1 MASIHILSHETIDK
15 IAAGEVVERPSS
27 IVKELVENAVDAGAT
42 AVTVEIKDGGIS
54 FIRVS
59 DNGCGIEKTE
69 IRRAF
74 LRHAT
79 SKIQDADD
87 LLRLHSLGFR
97 GEALSSISAVSRT
110 EMITK
115 TTKELTGVRLSIEGG
130 TETDFEEV
138 GAPDGTTIIVRNLFF
153 NVPARRKFLKQPATE
168 GGYVADLMEHLA
180 LANPHVSFQFI
191 QNNQMKFSTAGNGN
205 LKQTVYKLY
214 GKDMAE
220 ALIEIDRSGD
230 GIRLFGYLG
239 RPSCNRS
246 NRNYELYFLNGRFI
260 KSNLVSKALEEGY
273 KSYLMQHKYPFCVLM
288 MELEP
293 SRVDVNV
300 HPAKMEVRFT
310 EEMQVY
316 AFLAK
321 AVKEVLDAHEMIPE
335 IALTEPE
342 KEEKKEKALEPFQ
355 RARQDIRTESIKRI
369 LPEASEGKE
378 RPKATSKDFFVDFG
392 DEEEENGQTEVLS
405 EKVQDIRNTYA
416 ENSGEAGSQEKNSDT
431 VNYFEKTEN
440 TEDIKSIDDIKD
452 IENIKNIND
461 VRSIEDFKNIDAV
474 KSVENTKNIDAVKS
488 IENINNTEN
497 TKNIDNIE
505 QAEYTQDNPE
515 ARIVDIRFAEFQKA
529 TNGRVSEESAV
540 YQTEYAKNLSQTE
553 IPAVTEAKQ
562 LNLFEERIISETS
575 RKKFRILGQA
585 FDTYWIVVFED
596 KLLMIDQHAAHE
608 KVKYERIMKSVRES
622 EVLSQNLYPPLVLS
636 LSGREQEVLERY
648 RDAFL
653 RLGFEL
659 EYFGGNEITV
669 RSAPVELFGSTIK
682 DMFLEVLDELSSTGT
697 GRSKS
702 TEDRIAT
709 MACKAAVKGNMNMSA
724 AEMEVLLDELL
735 TLDNPYFCPHG
746 RPTIIS
752 FTKQELEKKFKRI
765 V

>member
-15 IAAGEVVERPSS
+15 IAAGDVVERPAS
-27 IVKELVENAVDAGAT
+27 IVKELVENAIDAKAT

-59 DNGCGIEKTE
+59 DNGCGIEKSE
-69 IRRAF
+69 IRKAF

-87 LLRLHSLGFR
+87 LMRLHSLGFR
-97 GEALSSISAVSRT
+97 GEALSSISAVSQT

-115 TTKELTGVRLSIEGG
+115 TKEELTGVRISMEGPA
-130 TETDFEEV
+130 ETDFEEV

-180 LANPHVSFQFI
+180 LANPQVSFQFI
-191 QNNQMKFSTAGNGN
+191 QNNQVKFSTAGNGD

-214 GKDMAE
+214 GKDMTD
-220 ALIEIDRSGD
+220 ALIPIDRQGD
-230 GIRLFGYLG
+230 GIRLSGYLG
-239 RPSCNRS
+239 KPSCNRS

-288 MELEP
+288 MEVEP

-310 EEMQVY
+310 EEMSVY
-316 AFLAK
+316 AFLTE
-321 AVKEVLDAHEMIPE
+321 AVKTVLDAHEMIPE
-335 IALTEPE
+335 IALTPPE
-342 KEEKKEKALEPFQ
+342 KKEEKEKALEPFQ
-355 RARQDIRTESIKRI
+355 RARAESRTEDIKSN
-369 LPEASEGKE
+369 LPVSCEIKE
-378 RPKATSKDFFVDFG
+378 KPKATSKDFFVDFG
-392 DEEEENGQTEVLS
+392 EEEEDHSEIVLLPEKGPVKIS
-405 EKVQDIRNTYA
+405 AGKVQEDEAYTTDRIGQHVFKDQEDQNEKQSRTEEFVTYN
-416 ENSGEAGSQEKNSDT
+416 ET
-431 VNYFEKTEN
+431 
-440 TEDIKSIDDIKD
+440 
-452 IENIKNIND
+452 
-461 VRSIEDFKNIDAV
+461 
-474 KSVENTKNIDAVKS
+474 
-488 IENINNTEN
+488 
-497 TKNIDNIE
+497 
-505 QAEYTQDNPE
+505 
-515 ARIVDIRFAEFQKA
+515 
-529 TNGRVSEESAV
+529 
-540 YQTEYAKNLSQTE
+540 
-553 IPAVTEAKQ
+553 Q
-562 LNLFEERIISETS
+562 LNLFEEKIISETA

-585 FDTYWIVVFED
+585 FDTYWIVVYED

-608 KVKYERIMKSVRES
+608 KVKYERIMKAVRES
-622 EVLSQNLYPPLVLS
+622 EIVSQNLYPPLVLS
-636 LSGREQEVLERY
+636 LSGREQEILAQYQE
-648 RDAFL
+648 AFEK
-653 RLGFEL
+653 LGFEL

-669 RSAPVELFGSTIK
+669 RSAPAELFGSTIK
-682 DMFLEVLDELSSTGT
+682 DMFLEVLDELSATGI
-697 GRSKS
+697 GRAKS
-702 TEDRIAT
+702 IEERIAT
-709 MACKAAVKGNMNMSA
+709 MACKAAVKGNMRMTVP
-724 AEMEVLLDELL
+724 EMETLLDELL

>member
-27 IVKELVENAVDAGAT
+27 IVKELVENAIDAGAS

-59 DNGCGIEKTE
+59 DNGCGIEKSE
-69 IRRAF
+69 IRKAF

-87 LLRLHSLGFR
+87 LMRLHSLGFR
-97 GEALSSISAVSRT
+97 GEALSSISAVSQT

-115 TTKELTGVRLSIEGG
+115 TKDELTGVRISLEGPV
-130 TETDFEEV
+130 ETDFEEI
-138 GAPDGTTIIVRNLFF
+138 GAPDGTTIIIRNLFF
-153 NVPARRKFLKQPATE
+153 NVPARRKFLKQPPTE

-180 LANPHVSFQFI
+180 LANPQVSFQFI
-191 QNNQMKFSTAGNGN
+191 QNNQVKFSTSGNGN
-205 LKQTVYKLY
+205 LKQAVYKLY
-214 GKDMAE
+214 GKDMAD
-220 ALIEIDRSGD
+220 ALIEIDRPGD

-239 RPSCNRS
+239 KPSINRS

-260 KSNLVSKALEEGY
+260 KSNLVSKAIEEGY

-288 MELEP
+288 MEVEP

-310 EEMQVY
+310 EEMRVY
-316 AFLAK
+316 AFLAESVK
-321 AVKEVLDAHEMIPE
+321 AVLDAHEMIPE

-355 RARQDIRTESIKRI
+355 KMRQEIRTESIKGI
-369 LPEASEGKE
+369 LPVMPEEKE
-378 RPKATSKDFFVDFG
+378 ELEITSKDLKRKVTSKDFFVDFE
-392 DEEEENGQTEVLS
+392 DEEDTEEAENTGISKEGSYEEHVDRGKRFLS
-405 EKVQDIRNTYA
+405 ENAI
-416 ENSGEAGSQEKNSDT
+416 E
-431 VNYFEKTEN
+431 
-440 TEDIKSIDDIKD
+440 KSINEMESPEEPEKD
-452 IENIKNIND
+452 L
-461 VRSIEDFKNIDAV
+461 
-474 KSVENTKNIDAVKS
+474 
-488 IENINNTEN
+488 
-497 TKNIDNIE
+497 
-505 QAEYTQDNPE
+505 
-515 ARIVDIRFAEFQKA
+515 RFIEFQKA
-529 TNGRVSEESAV
+529 DSGKVSEENAAYYIKGENPV
-540 YQTEYAKNLSQTE
+540 ISQVE
-553 IPAVTEAKQ
+553 Q
-562 LNLFEERIISETS
+562 LNLFEEKIISETS

-585 FDTYWIVVFED
+585 FDTYWLVVFED

-608 KVKYERIMKSVRES
+608 KVKYERIMKAVRES

-636 LSGREQEVLERY
+636 LSGREQEILARY
-648 RDAFL
+648 QDAFTK
-653 RLGFEL
+653 LGFEL

-682 DMFLEVLDELSSTGT
+682 DMFLEVLDELSTTGA
-697 GRSKS
+697 GRAKS
-702 TEDRIAT
+702 VEERIAT
-709 MACKAAVKGNMNMSA
+709 MACKAAVKGNMGMSVP
-724 AEMEVLLDELL
+724 EMETLLDELL

-765 V
+765 VS

>member
-27 IVKELVENAVDAGAT
+27 IVKELVENAVDAGAS

-59 DNGCGIEKTE
+59 DNGCGIEKSE

-115 TTKELTGVRLSIEGG
+115 TKEELTGVRLSIEGG
-130 TETDFEEV
+130 EETDFEEV
-138 GAPDGTTIIVRNLFF
+138 GAPEGTTIIVRNLFF

-180 LANPHVSFQFI
+180 LANPHISFQFI
-191 QNNQMKFSTAGNGN
+191 QNNQVKFSTAGNGN
-205 LKQTVYKLY
+205 LRQTVYKLY
-214 GKDMAE
+214 GKDMAD
-220 ALIEIDRSGD
+220 ALIEMDRSGD

-239 RPSCNRS
+239 KPSCNRS

-273 KSYLMQHKYPFCVLM
+273 RSYLMQHKYPFCVLM
-288 MELEP
+288 MEVEP

-310 EEMQVY
+310 EEMRVY
-316 AFLAK
+316 AFLAQ

-355 RARQDIRTESIKRI
+355 KARQDIRAESIKSI
-369 LPEASEGKE
+369 LPGASEPAAK
-378 RPKATSKDFFVDFG
+378 PKVTSRDFFVDFG
-392 DEEEENGQTEVLS
+392 DDEEEENEQKAIGSEEVESGQEESLS
-405 EKVQDIRNTYA
+405 EKGEGNFGVSVDHF
-416 ENSGEAGSQEKNSDT
+416 GEAGSSEKTSDA
-431 VNYFEKTEN
+431 VNYFEKAGNIKDTKNIEDAENIKDTKIIKDTEN
-440 TEDIKSIDDIKD
+440 TEYTEHTGKESEGQATDLRF
-452 IENIKNIND
+452 
-461 VRSIEDFKNIDAV
+461 VDF
-474 KSVENTKNIDAVKS
+474 
-488 IENINNTEN
+488 
-497 TKNIDNIE
+497 
-505 QAEYTQDNPE
+505 P
-515 ARIVDIRFAEFQKA
+515 KA
-529 TNGRVSEESAV
+529 ADGRVSEESAA
-540 YQTEYAKNLSQTE
+540 YQLNAENIKHAEGNSEILSSADE
-553 IPAVTEAKQ
+553 DPAIIQAEQ

-636 LSGREQEVLERY
+636 LSGREQEILNRY
-648 RDAFL
+648 RDAFVK
-653 RLGFEL
+653 LGFEL

-682 DMFLEVLDELSSTGT
+682 DMFLEVLDELSVTGI
-697 GRSKS
+697 GRAKS

-724 AEMEVLLDELL
+724 AEMEALLDELL

>member
-1 MASIHILSHETIDK
+1 MPSIHVLSHETIDK
-15 IAAGEVVERPSS
+15 IAAGEVVERPLS
-27 IVKELVENAVDAGAT
+27 IVKELVENAVDAGAS

-59 DNGCGIEKTE
+59 DNGCGIEKSE

-87 LLRLHSLGFR
+87 LMQLHSLGFR
-97 GEALSSISAVSRT
+97 GEALSSISAVSQT

-115 TTKELTGVRLSIEGG
+115 TKEELTGVRLSIEGG
-130 TETDFEEV
+130 TETDFEEI
-138 GAPDGTTIIVRNLFF
+138 GAPEGTTIIVRNLFF

-168 GGYVADLMEHLA
+168 GSYVADLMEHLA
-180 LANPHVSFQFI
+180 LSNPHISFQFI
-191 QNNQMKFSTAGNGN
+191 QNNQVKFSTAGNGN
-205 LKQTVYKLY
+205 LRQTVYKLY
-214 GKDMAE
+214 GKDMSD
-220 ALIEIDRSGD
+220 ALIEIDRGGD

-239 RPSCNRS
+239 KPSCNRS

-260 KSNLVSKALEEGY
+260 KSNLVSRALEEGY

-288 MELEP
+288 MEVEP

-310 EEMQVY
+310 EEMRVY
-316 AFLAK
+316 EFLAQ

-342 KEEKKEKALEPFQ
+342 KDEKKEKALEPFQ
-355 RARQDIRTESIKRI
+355 KARQDIRAESIKNI
-369 LPEASEGKE
+369 PPGASGPAVK
-378 RPKATSKDFFVDFG
+378 PKVTSKDFFVDFG
-392 DEEEENGQTEVLS
+392 DDEEEVGNELKETGAEKEQENPGVSVE
-405 EKVQDIRNTYA
+405 A
-416 ENSGEAGSQEKNSDT
+416 SGEAGSSGKTFDA
-431 VNYFEKTEN
+431 VRYFEKAVNIEDA
-440 TEDIKSIDDIKD
+440 EDIKDTENLKD
-452 IENIKNIND
+452 
-461 VRSIEDFKNIDAV
+461 
-474 KSVENTKNIDAVKS
+474 
-488 IENINNTEN
+488 TEN
-497 TKNIDNIE
+497 TKYIE
-505 QAEYTQDNPE
+505 YSEKESEKLTA
-515 ARIVDIRFAEFQKA
+515 DIRFAEFQKTA
-529 TNGRVSEESAV
+529 NDRVSEESAA
-540 YQTEYAKNLSQTE
+540 Y
-553 IPAVTEAKQ
+553 Q
-562 LNLFEERIISETS
+562 LNLFEEKIISETS

-636 LSGREQEVLERY
+636 LSGREQEILDRY
-648 RDAFL
+648 RDAFVK
-653 RLGFEL
+653 LGFEL

-682 DMFLEVLDELSSTGT
+682 DMFLEVLDELSVAGI
-697 GRSKS
+697 GRANS

-709 MACKAAVKGNMNMSA
+709 MACKAAVKGNTSMSTQ
-724 AEMEVLLDELL
+724 EMEALLDELL
-735 TLDNPYFCPHG
+735 TLENPYFCPHG

>member
-15 IAAGEVVERPSS
+15 IAAGEVVERPFS
-27 IVKELVENAVDAGAT
+27 IVKELVENAVDAGAS
-42 AVTVEIKDGGIS
+42 AVTVEIKDGGIP

-59 DNGCGIEKTE
+59 DNGCGIEKSQ

-115 TTKELTGVRLSIEGG
+115 TKEELTGVRLSIEGG
-130 TETDFEEV
+130 EETDFEEV
-138 GAPDGTTIIVRNLFF
+138 GAPEGTTIIVRNLFF

-180 LANPHVSFQFI
+180 LANPHISFQFI
-191 QNNQMKFSTAGNGN
+191 QNNQVKFSTAGNGN

-214 GKDMAE
+214 GKDMAD
-220 ALIEIDRSGD
+220 ALIEIDKSGD

-239 RPSCNRS
+239 KPSCNRS

-273 KSYLMQHKYPFCVLM
+273 RSYLMQHKYPFCVLM
-288 MELEP
+288 MEVEP

-310 EEMQVY
+310 EEMRVY
-316 AFLAK
+316 AFLAQ

-335 IALTEPE
+335 IALTEPD
-342 KEEKKEKALEPFQ
+342 KEEKREKALEPFQ
-355 RARQDIRTESIKRI
+355 KARQDIRAESIKSI
-369 LPEASEGKE
+369 LPGTSEPGGK
-378 RPKATSKDFFVDFG
+378 PKVTSRDFFVDFVDDG
-392 DEEEENGQTEVLS
+392 EEEDEEDRKEISPEKGEGNFGVSVDHSGEKGSS
-405 EKVQDIRNTYA
+405 EKT
-416 ENSGEAGSQEKNSDT
+416 SDA
-431 VNYFEKTEN
+431 VNYFEAA
-440 TEDIKSIDDIKD
+440 DL
-452 IENIKNIND
+452 
-461 VRSIEDFKNIDAV
+461 RF
-474 KSVENTKNIDAVKS
+474 
-488 IENINNTEN
+488 
-497 TKNIDNIE
+497 
-505 QAEYTQDNPE
+505 
-515 ARIVDIRFAEFQKA
+515 VDFQKA
-529 TNGRVSEESAV
+529 ANGRVSEESAA
-540 YQTEYAKNLSQTE
+540 YQFDAENVKRAEGNSDI
-553 IPAVTEAKQ
+553 IPSADEDPAIVKAEQ

-636 LSGREQEVLERY
+636 LSGREQEILDRY
-648 RDAFL
+648 RDAFVK
-653 RLGFEL
+653 LGFEL

-682 DMFLEVLDELSSTGT
+682 DMFLEVLDELSVTGT
-697 GRSKS
+697 GRAKS

-724 AEMEVLLDELL
+724 AEMEALLDELL

>member
-1 MASIHILSHETIDK
+1 MASIHVLSHETIDK

-27 IVKELVENAVDAGAT
+27 IVKELVENAVDAGAS

-59 DNGCGIEKTE
+59 DNGCGIEKSE

-115 TTKELTGVRLSIEGG
+115 TKEELTGVRLSIEGG
-130 TETDFEEV
+130 EETDFEEV
-138 GAPDGTTIIVRNLFF
+138 GAPEGTTIIVRNLFF

-180 LANPHVSFQFI
+180 LANPHISFQFI
-191 QNNQMKFSTAGNGN
+191 QNNQVKFSTAGNGN
-205 LKQTVYKLY
+205 LRQTVYKLY
-214 GKDMAE
+214 GKDMAD
-220 ALIEIDRSGD
+220 ALIEMDRSGD

-239 RPSCNRS
+239 KPSCNRS

-273 KSYLMQHKYPFCVLM
+273 RSYLMQHKYPFCVLM
-288 MELEP
+288 MEVEP

-310 EEMQVY
+310 EEMRVY
-316 AFLAK
+316 AFLAQ

-355 RARQDIRTESIKRI
+355 KARQDIRAESIKSI
-369 LPEASEGKE
+369 LPGAAEPAAK
-378 RPKATSKDFFVDFG
+378 PKVTSKDFFVDFG
-392 DEEEENGQTEVLS
+392 DDEEEDEQKAIGSEEVKSGRGESLAEKGQKNSGFLMDHS
-405 EKVQDIRNTYA
+405 EMPGNWEKTSGAIKYYEKTDDIEYEIKDNA
-416 ENSGEAGSQEKNSDT
+416 ENIEYDT
-431 VNYFEKTEN
+431 G
-440 TEDIKSIDDIKD
+440 DDINRKTKD
-452 IENIKNIND
+452 IDNAEYIEYSGKD
-461 VRSIEDFKNIDAV
+461 SERQIEDF
-474 KSVENTKNIDAVKS
+474 
-488 IENINNTEN
+488 
-497 TKNIDNIE
+497 
-505 QAEYTQDNPE
+505 
-515 ARIVDIRFAEFQKA
+515 RFVDFQKTA
-529 TNGRVSEESAV
+529 SDRVSEMSTAYQLNAENVKHAEGNSEILSSAD
-540 YQTEYAKNLSQTE
+540 ED
-553 IPAVTEAKQ
+553 PAIIQAEQ

-636 LSGREQEVLERY
+636 LSGREQEILNRY
-648 RDAFL
+648 RDAFVK
-653 RLGFEL
+653 LGFEL

-682 DMFLEVLDELSSTGT
+682 DMFLEVLDELSVTGT
-697 GRSKS
+697 GRAKS

-724 AEMEVLLDELL
+724 AEMEALLDELL